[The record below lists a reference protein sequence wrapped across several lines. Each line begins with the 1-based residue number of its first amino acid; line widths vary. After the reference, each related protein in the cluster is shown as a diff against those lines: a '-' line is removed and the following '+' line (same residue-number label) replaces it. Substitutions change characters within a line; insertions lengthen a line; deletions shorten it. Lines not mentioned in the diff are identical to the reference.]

1 MNSIYQFWVRKP
13 KEKLWLIVPISYTL
27 FLQILTGFPKPDSLK
42 NLDANELFVR
52 FSEELFDYP
61 FWLQDLSHFPLFFTL
76 AWLWSWQLGYIQKIS
91 KFFIHPASLFSC
103 FYAIANEIVQAF
115 IPDRF
120 PSPGYLVM
128 NLAGVL
134 FGLASHSYLSQRI
147 NKQSLGE
154 N

>member
-1 MNSIYQFWVRKP
+1 MNSIYQFWIRKP

-103 FYAIANEIVQAF
+103 FYAIANEMVQAF

-120 PSPGYLVM
+120 PSPGDLIM

-134 FGLASHSYLSQRI
+134 FGLASHSYLSLRI

>member
-103 FYAIANEIVQAF
+103 FYAIANEMVQAF

-120 PSPGYLVM
+120 PSPGDLVM

>member
-1 MNSIYQFWVRKP
+1 MKSFFQFWVRKP
-13 KEKLWLIVPISYTL
+13 KEKLWLILPFSYTL

-42 NLDANELFVR
+42 NLDANKLFVR

-76 AWLWSWQLGYIQKIS
+76 AWLWSWQLGCIEKIS
-91 KFFIHPASLFSC
+91 KCFIHPAFLFSC
-103 FYAIANEIVQAF
+103 FYAIANEMAQAF

-120 PSPGYLVM
+120 PSPGDLIM

-134 FGLASHSYLSQRI
+134 FGLASHSYFCQRSY
-147 NKQSLGE
+147 KQALGK

>member
-1 MNSIYQFWVRKP
+1 
-13 KEKLWLIVPISYTL
+13 
-27 FLQILTGFPKPDSLK
+27 
-42 NLDANELFVR
+42 LDANELFVR

-76 AWLWSWQLGYIQKIS
+76 AWLWSWQLGCIQKIS

-103 FYAIANEIVQAF
+103 FYAIANEMVQAF

-120 PSPGYLVM
+120 PSPGDLIM